1 MPMMKT
7 STLVWTLFA
16 GLIAA
21 APAVLGEGALRFA
34 TECLL
39 ILTMA
44 QMWNLLAGYGGL
56 VSLGHQVFV
65 ALGAYG
71 LFLTS
76 GWLDV
81 SPYWTLPVAP
91 AICAIVAAIIAL
103 PLFRLREAYFSI
115 AMWVFAEIVAAF
127 ATKSSL
133 MGGTAGVTLSTS
145 RLINFDWFETILFWI
160 AGALA
165 LGTLGALYLLMT
177 SSFGLG
183 LMSVRDN
190 DIAATSVGVNVQRNR
205 FIVFVL
211 SAAGCGLAG
220 ALSFLGN
227 LYVGPAAAFDV
238 NWVVYM
244 MFIVL
249 IGGIGTLEG
258 PIVGLVIFF
267 GLREIIT
274 DQLRISAGWY
284 LVALGTAAVIVM
296 LWSPRG
302 LWPML
307 RDRLGFELFSIRR
320 LAPKREAFHGVAPEG
335 VGACPRST

>member
-1 MPMMKT
+1 MSRT
-7 STLVWTLFA
+7 STLVWTASA
-16 GLIAA
+16 GLIAV
-21 APAVLGEGALRFA
+21 APALLGEGALRFA
-34 TECLL
+34 TECFL
-39 ILTMA
+39 ILSMA

-71 LFLTS
+71 LFLSS

-91 AICAIVAAIIAL
+91 VICAIVAAIIAL

-115 AMWVFAEIVAAF
+115 AMWVFAEIIAALT
-127 ATKSSL
+127 TKSAL

-145 RLINFDWFETILFWI
+145 RLLNFDWFESVLFWI
-160 AGALA
+160 SGALA

-190 DIAATSVGVNVQRNR
+190 DVAATSVGVNVQRNR
-205 FIVFVL
+205 FIVFVI

-258 PIVGLVIFF
+258 PIVGMIIFF

-274 DQLRISAGWY
+274 DQLGISAGWY
-284 LVALGTAAVIVM
+284 LVMLGVVAVIVM

-307 RDRLGFELFSIRR
+307 RDRTGVNLLSIRR
-320 LAPKREAFHGVAPEG
+320 LAPKRGSACSGTSDRG
-335 VGACPRST
+335 VGRHA

>member
-1 MPMMKT
+1 MSRPFILAYAACGM
-7 STLVWTLFA
+7 
-16 GLIAA
+16 LIAA
-21 APAVLGEGALRFA
+21 APAVLGEGALRFS

-39 ILTMA
+39 ILSMA

-65 ALGAYG
+65 ALGAYA

-76 GWLDV
+76 GWLNI

-91 AICAIVAAIIAL
+91 VICAAVAAIIAL

-115 AMWVFAEIVAAF
+115 AMWVFAEIIAAF
-127 ATKSSL
+127 VTKSSW

-145 RLINFDWFETILFWI
+145 KLIDFDWFEPVLFWI
-160 AGALA
+160 SGALA
-165 LGTLGALYLLMT
+165 LGVLGGLYRLMI

-190 DIAATSVGVNVQRNR
+190 DLAAMSVGVDVRRNR

-220 ALSFLGN
+220 AVNFMGN

-258 PIVGLVIFF
+258 PVVGTIIFF
-267 GLREIIT
+267 GLREIVT
-274 DQLRISAGWY
+274 GQLGLSAGWY
-284 LVALGTAAVIVM
+284 LVTLGFVAVIVM

-302 LWPML
+302 IWPML
-307 RDRLGFELFSIRR
+307 RDRFGIGLLGIRR
-320 LAPKREAFHGVAPEG
+320 VAPRP
-335 VGACPRST
+335 AATRANTSK